1 LCVSGSVIAVEAG
14 AAYAA
19 GATITA
25 TLSALALPITLGV
38 LSVAAIVLGIKLL
51 LPSYK

>member
-1 LCVSGSVIAVEAG
+1 LYVSGSVIAVEAG
-14 AAYAA
+14 ATYSA

-38 LSVAAIVLGIKLL
+38 LSVATIGLGIKLL
-51 LPSYK
+51 LPDYK